1 VIDAEDG
8 EELALVLDDHS
19 GTELCRFDA
28 AHFCCGRRATDGSL
42 ESLLISEIPAGE
54 LKFAPTLLAE

>member
-1 VIDAEDG
+1 MTMPGRSCV
-8 EELALVLDDHS
+8 ALTL
-19 GTELCRFDA
+19 LIC
-28 AHFCCGRRATDGSL
+28 SL

>member
-1 VIDAEDG
+1 MIDAEDG
-8 EELALVLDDHS
+8 EKLAFVLDDHA
-19 GTELCRFDA
+19 GAELCRFDA
-28 AHFCCGRRATDGSL
+28 AHMLPR